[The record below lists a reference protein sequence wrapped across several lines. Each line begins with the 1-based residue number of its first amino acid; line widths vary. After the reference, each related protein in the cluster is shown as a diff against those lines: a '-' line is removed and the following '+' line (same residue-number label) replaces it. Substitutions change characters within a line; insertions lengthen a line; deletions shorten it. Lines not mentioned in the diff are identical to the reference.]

1 MKLKNLFSV
10 GTCCILLAS
19 CSNDEPAN
27 NGNNNGVE
35 TQGTSYVNIAINL
48 PTVSSSMSRADDQ
61 SNDQFYDGEAS
72 EYQVKKAY
80 LVIFKGEGN
89 GVESE
94 AIVSGVYNIDN
105 LKPWNMEGTEMD
117 NVTSTAQTV
126 AKIEEAPADNLW
138 ALVVLNDADAEEH
151 FEKGKKFSELTLK
164 PVEMDVMKNTNG
176 FYMTNAPLYVN
187 GGAQTLVKLN
197 RNQIKATEAEAKA
210 ATAAEIYVERGVAK
224 VTVTVPATASVT
236 IDNKKYIPTIQKWA
250 LDVTNK
256 TSYLVRNVSSFS
268 TWKDFKSAM
277 TTAKSGPRFYSEDSD
292 RIYWAIDP
300 NYDKQVLASATE
312 TVFNTVS
319 ENQINLD
326 ASAKGYCLE
335 NTFDV
340 ANQNQSQTTRVV
352 FKASFAP
359 EGGSP
364 ETFYTIGASS
374 VIYNKEGM
382 QNLVKA
388 EAIKLFEDKK
398 DGDKYTFA
406 TNTSVSAT
414 AGKHIIEVGDVTYDG
429 NDLTAEEINALNESI
444 GSINTYLN
452 GECYYVARIQHFGQ
466 TYTPWTSTE
475 PTYGLETNATL
486 ANNNYLGRYGMVR
499 NNWYELA
506 VNDIKTLGS
515 PVVPET
521 PNTPDDEK
529 TYYLSFKVNMHS
541 WAKRVQNITL

>member
-10 GTCCILLAS
+10 GTCCVLLAS
-19 CSNDEPAN
+19 CSSDEPAN
-27 NGNNNGVE
+27 NANGNGTE

-48 PTVSSSMSRADDQ
+48 PTVSSSMSRTDDQ

-72 EYQVKKAY
+72 EYQVQKAY
-80 LVIFKGEGN
+80 LVIFKGGT
-89 GVESE
+89 E
-94 AIVSGVYNIDN
+94 AEATVSGVYNIDN
-105 LKPWNMEGTEMD
+105 LKPWNMEGTID

-126 AKIEEAPADNLW
+126 AKIEEVPADNLW
-138 ALVVLNDADAEEH
+138 ALVVLNDADAGEH

-176 FYMTNAPLYVN
+176 FYMTNAPLYDK
-187 GGAQTLVKLN
+187 GGATTLVKLN

-236 IDNKKYIPTIQKWA
+236 IDNKKYVPTIQKWA

-268 TWKDFKSAM
+268 AWKDLQSKM
-277 TTAKSGPRFYSEDSD
+277 PTAKSGPRFYSEASE

-300 NYDKQVLASATE
+300 NYDQQVKAEDTE
-312 TVFNTVS
+312 TVFNTVA
-319 ENQINLD
+319 ENEINLNAD
-326 ASAKGYCLE
+326 AIGYCLE
-335 NTFDV
+335 NTFDL
-340 ANQNQSQTTRVV
+340 ANQMQSQTTRVV
-352 FKASFAP
+352 FKATFAP
-359 EGGSP
+359 EGATP

-374 VIYNKEGM
+374 VIYNKKGM

-388 EAIKLFEDKK
+388 EAIKLFEDKN

-406 TNTSVSAT
+406 DNTSVSAT
-414 AGKHIIEVGDVTYDG
+414 AGKHTIEVGDVAYDG
-429 NDLTAEEINALNESI
+429 TALTAEEIEALNESI

-475 PTYGLETNATL
+475 PTYGLEDDKVI